1 MMHIIRATLKTW
13 LPLAAVT
20 VSLSGLIYI
29 CMQQNLR
36 LGANEPQ
43 VQMAE
48 DAARA
53 LAAGEAPESLV
64 PARNVDIAESLAPY
78 LILYDKTGKV
88 IASNAVLNGQV
99 PELPAGVLD
108 YTAEEMQDRISYQPE
123 PAARGAVVVIFV
135 QGGPGGYALAG
146 RSLREVE
153 KRIDL
158 LGLQVF
164 LGCAATLMGTLLLV
178 LALELLTAWGKSRS
192 A

>member
-1 MMHIIRATLKTW
+1 MQLVRATLKTW

-20 VSLSGLIYI
+20 VCLSGLFYVCI
-29 CMQQNLR
+29 QQVLR

-53 LAAGEAPESLV
+53 LAAGEAPDGLV
-64 PARNVDIAESLAPY
+64 PTMPVDITASLAPY
-78 LILYDKTGKV
+78 LILYDEQGRVT
-88 IASNAVLNGQV
+88 ASNALLNGQV
-99 PELPAGVLD
+99 PAIPTGVLE
-108 YTAEEMQDRISYQPE
+108 YARQQGEDRISYQPDHQ
-123 PAARGAVVVIFV
+123 ARGAVVVV
-135 QGGPGGYALAG
+135 HAEGGQGGFALAG

-164 LGCAATLMGTLLLV
+164 LGCAVTLAGSLGLV
-178 LALELLTAWGKSRS
+178 LALELLTAKRTARS